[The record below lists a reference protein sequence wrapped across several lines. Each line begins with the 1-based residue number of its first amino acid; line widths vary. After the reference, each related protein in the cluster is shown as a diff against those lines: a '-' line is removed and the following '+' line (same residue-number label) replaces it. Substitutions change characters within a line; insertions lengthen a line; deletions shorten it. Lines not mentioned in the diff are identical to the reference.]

1 MDTKPDRY
9 DASMTGSHVPPGLRR
24 LWRVPAPTQLGRP
37 AELDVDRVLAAALVL
52 ADRDGLPG
60 VTLPKV
66 AEALGVTKMAL
77 YRYVGS
83 KDELL
88 TLLADFAMPPPPDL
102 DDDWRPALRRW
113 AHGNRDVYR
122 RHPWLAQIPFTG
134 PPAGPHAIAWLD
146 SALRALRGTALDWD
160 AKVGVVVLLG
170 GWVRQAG
177 NLANEFADERG
188 HRAQAEVER
197 EYGRALVE
205 LVDPERFPE
214 AAGMFASGV
223 FEVAAD
229 DDSDFEFGLDI
240 VLDGVAARIAAA

>member
-1 MDTKPDRY
+1 
-9 DASMTGSHVPPGLRR
+9 MTGSHVPPGLRR
-24 LWRVPAPTQLGRP
+24 LWRVPAATQLGRP

-83 KDELL
+83 KDELF
-88 TLLADFAMPPPPDL
+88 TLLADYALPPPPDL

-134 PPAGPHAIAWLD
+134 PPAGPNAIAWLD
-146 SALRALRGTALDWD
+146 AALRALRGTGLDWG

-177 NLANEFADERG
+177 NLAHEFPD
-188 HRAQAEVER
+188 HAQAEIER
-197 EYGRALVE
+197 DYGRALVE
-205 LVDPERFPE
+205 LVEPERFPD
-214 AAGMFASGV
+214 AAAMFTSGV
-223 FEVAAD
+223 FEAT
-229 DDSDFEFGLDI
+229 DDSDFDFGLEI
-240 VLDGVAARIAAA
+240 VLDGVASRIAAA